1 MTANS
6 KYATPK
12 FCVVANVIS
21 DSLLRTNANVFILH
35 RDNDPAKP
43 VVRGLGKSGRQICKR
58 IAMKR
63 LTRFRAWWLPDHM
76 REQVVLSWDSKAEA
90 MEFAEGLH
98 RTYGAMRAFNADGSI
113 LIKQGLTES
122 EVYARTASEP
132 DVELDRYLQHSIV
145 ADDIARELGLLL

>member
-1 MTANS
+1 MKSDS
-6 KYATPK
+6 KYPTPK

-21 DSLLRTNANVFILH
+21 DSSLRTNANVFILH

-43 VVRGLGKSGRQICKR
+43 YVRGRGKSNRQICKR

-76 REQVVLSWDSKAEA
+76 REQVALSWDTKAEA
-90 MEFAEGLH
+90 MEFAAILH
-98 RTYGAMRAFNADGSI
+98 RTYGAMRAFNADGSV

-132 DVELDRYLQHSIV
+132 DVALDRYLQSLIV
-145 ADDIARELGLLL
+145 TEDIARELGVLS